1 LDDAVTTKQ
10 KKKQA
15 ADARKKEF
23 ANVIVGDE
31 RALKPSYLDRL
42 SIRVNSKLC
51 SKHRLGVDKA
61 PLWLQ
66 LAPKTHF

>member
-1 LDDAVTTKQ
+1 MTTKQ
-10 KKKQA
+10 EKKQV

-42 SIRVNSKLC
+42 SIRMNSKL
-51 SKHRLGVDKA
+51 
-61 PLWLQ
+61 
-66 LAPKTHF
+66 